1 MYHVYIHNLYSSFVN
16 YEEMFFAASMFTL
29 VNVLVVFGAWEAIPI
44 LHILR
49 SLSHLSIVHK
59 MFKDYRSEKDSNLQH
74 HRQWYMIIYI
84 YCCFTLRMTVI
95 AVVLPRSAGFIWL
108 LAYSDLQVFPGVYW
122 LVHLPE

>member
-1 MYHVYIHNLYSSFVN
+1 
-16 YEEMFFAASMFTL
+16 
-29 VNVLVVFGAWEAIPI
+29 
-44 LHILR
+44 
-49 SLSHLSIVHK
+49 